1 MLGLSERQIHIRLAK
16 LATLLDGHIHT
27 GKNNRKLIDDQGF
40 AILNRVVE
48 LEKDGIAVDLA
59 VEQVEEELDN
69 GDEISHSSDVKQGV
83 TMELLGEL
91 RRTIGRLERDKE
103 FLQAQL
109 EAKEKEIERLHDIIA
124 NRLPGRVDQG
134 WKGEGTQERNGIE
147 YMRQTINAQREE
159 LERLRQELEGRRS
172 WWQRLFRKG

>member
-16 LATLLDGHIHT
+16 LDDLLDGHIHT

-59 VEQVEEELDN
+59 VEQVRGELKGSDDISKKGYVNRGATVELLEELRAT
-69 GDEISHSSDVKQGV
+69 IS
-83 TMELLGEL
+83 
-91 RRTIGRLERDKE
+91 RLEKDKE
-103 FLQAQL
+103 FLQNQL

-124 NRLPGRVDQG
+124 NRLTGQVESQ
-134 WKGEGTQERNGIE
+134 TQTGGPDLE
-147 YMRQTINAQREE
+147 YLKQTINAQREE
-159 LERLRQELEGRRS
+159 IEQLRHLLEDRKP
-172 WWQRLFRKG
+172 WWQRWFRRNRN